1 MGIRAGL
8 LATGL
13 LATGLLAAGCTVG
26 PDFVPPDSP
35 SSASWLAG
43 HPSPTAAETS
53 LPVPEPIDPAWW
65 ALFNDAELTT
75 LVNRVAVS
83 NLDVRLATIRLA
95 QSRAQRG
102 VVASAEF
109 PALNTNASYTREKP
123 SAQGIFG
130 AFGGSSGASASG
142 AGGGTSAGGTGA
154 GTGGIQGI
162 SIAPFDLYQ
171 YGFDASWEL
180 DLWGRVRRSVESAD
194 ASIDASAEARRDTLL
209 NNLAELVRDYVQ
221 LRGVQADIAITE
233 QNAGTAQETLRLT
246 QSRAD
251 SGLTPFLDVVS
262 ARSQLTSIQ
271 AGLPQLRQQEAQLIN
286 AIGLLLGETPGVL
299 RAELMTPKPIPPVPP
314 RVPVGL
320 PSELARRRPDIRE
333 AEAQLHAA
341 TADIGVAVANFY
353 PTVTLSGSV
362 GIQALQPKNLFN
374 SLAGQYAFGP
384 SLTVPIFEG
393 GRLKSTLELR
403 QQQQQAAALNYQKIV
418 LQALN
423 EVDDALTAFALEQ
436 QRHDSLVAST
446 RDSQTALNL
455 ASQLYARGLGDYLQ
469 VLDAQRTLLSVQARA
484 TDSNTA
490 LSTDL
495 VALYKALG
503 GGWET
508 TFPAQ
513 TASR

>member
-1 MGIRAGL
+1 
-8 LATGL
+8 
-13 LATGLLAAGCTVG
+13 
-26 PDFVPPDSP
+26 
-35 SSASWLAG
+35 
-43 HPSPTAAETS
+43 
-53 LPVPEPIDPAWW
+53 
-65 ALFNDAELTT
+65 
-75 LVNRVAVS
+75 
-83 NLDVRLATIRLA
+83 
-95 QSRAQRG
+95 
-102 VVASAEF
+102 
-109 PALNTNASYTREKP
+109 
-123 SAQGIFG
+123 
-130 AFGGSSGASASG
+130 
-142 AGGGTSAGGTGA
+142 
-154 GTGGIQGI
+154 
-162 SIAPFDLYQ
+162 
-171 YGFDASWEL
+171 
-180 DLWGRVRRSVESAD
+180 VRRSVESAD

-233 QNAGTAQETLRLT
+233 QNVGTSQETLRLT
-246 QSRAD
+246 QSRAN

-299 RAELMTPKPIPPVPP
+299 RGELMTPKPVPPVPP

-320 PSELARRRPDIRE
+320 PSELARRRPDIRQ
-333 AEAQLHAA
+333 AEAQLHAT

-362 GIQALQPKNLFN
+362 GIQSLQPKNLFN
-374 SLAGQYAFGP
+374 SAAGQYAFGP

-393 GRLKSTLELR
+393 GKLRSTLELR
-403 QQQQQAAALNYQKIV
+403 KQQQQEAAVNYQKTV
-418 LQALN
+418 LQVLK
-423 EVDDALTAFALEQ
+423 EVDDALTAYALEQ
-436 QRHDSLVAST
+436 QRYDSLAAST
-446 RDSQTALNL
+446 KDSQTALNL

-503 GGWET
+503 GGWQT
-508 TFPAQ
+508 TFPEQ
-513 TASR
+513 TAAR